1 MYVCMYVYMYVRV
14 FVCVYVCVCIHTH
27 TYIYFYTYTYTLSH
41 IHTTY
46 RYSDFIAVD
55 TRLRAKYG
63 NRKIDALLA
72 KSRLPGKAF
81 WDKASQVCRSKRHLL

>member
-1 MYVCMYVYMYVRV
+1 VQK
-14 FVCVYVCVCIHTH
+14 
-27 TYIYFYTYTYTLSH
+27 
-41 IHTTY
+41 

-63 NRKIDALLA
+63 HRKIDALLA

-81 WDKASQVCRSKRHLL
+81 WDKASQVRGTRKKIHTHI